1 MKVKNSDFL
10 FHDKFII
17 VEGDTEQFLIP
28 KLYEIYTGR
37 TFMEDNIQLIN
48 IEGKDKWRM
57 NKGVLNSITEGFK
70 KIDNSMILLFDNDM
84 SYQLDS
90 LDKTENVFFVG
101 VQDIEDSIDSNLWVD
116 IVNHFYNNKIVI
128 NIDFIEEIKSNI
140 PIGKDVNA
148 NQKFFK
154 KLESSLRKKWIED
167 GNDIDEF
174 ISIPTKGEES
184 ANFILEK
191 LDNKYLIPEQIKRAF
206 DKLIEL

>member
-1 MKVKNSDFL
+1 M
-10 FHDKFII
+10 
-17 VEGDTEQFLIP
+17 
-28 KLYEIYTGR
+28 
-37 TFMEDNIQLIN
+37 
-48 IEGKDKWRM
+48 
-57 NKGVLNSITEGFK
+57 LNSITEGFK

-116 IVNHFYNNKIVI
+116 IVNHFYNNKIVV

-167 GNDIDEF
+167 GNDVDEF

-191 LDNKYLIPEQIKRAF
+191 LDNKDLIPEQIKRAF
-206 DKLIEL
+206 DKLINI